1 MNLEA
6 RWLEHDPA
14 ITGVMPLVDIFID
27 TTAYPTRYHEYKF
40 ALEVAKQFPT
50 GVAVDLGAGFD
61 PKIHILPWALE
72 KSGWY
77 VLALDHDPKSLA
89 MPKTEKTVRMLAD
102 IRLPWQQ
109 FDIDADLVTCISTL
123 EHFDSMSEQL
133 CIVEAARRILRPGGV
148 FVATADFMSPDRLN
162 KLLQLGGFTVG
173 RVADQSAPAH
183 LVPRVSAAAGRKE
196 G

>member
-1 MNLEA
+1 MTLEA
-6 RWLEHDPA
+6 RWLEHDASVAGTMLLADFP
-14 ITGVMPLVDIFID
+14 ID
-27 TTAYPTRYHEYKF
+27 TAIYPTRYHEYKF
-40 ALEVAKQFPT
+40 ALDIAGQLPK

-61 PKIHILPWALE
+61 PKIHILAWALE

-77 VLALDHDPKSLA
+77 VLALDHDHKSLA

-123 EHFDSMSEQL
+123 EHFDSMTEQL
-133 CIVEAARRILRPGGV
+133 HVVEAAWRILRPGGV

-173 RVADQSAPAH
+173 RVAEQSAPAH
-183 LVPRVSAAAGRKE
+183 LVPRVSAAAGRRE